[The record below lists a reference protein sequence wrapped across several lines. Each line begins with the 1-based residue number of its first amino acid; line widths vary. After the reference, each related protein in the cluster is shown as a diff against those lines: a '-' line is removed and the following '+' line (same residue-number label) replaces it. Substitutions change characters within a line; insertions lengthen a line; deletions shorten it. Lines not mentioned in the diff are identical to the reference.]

1 MCVSFFVR
9 DATYNYNQESRVVD
23 RGVVQVIPKT
33 GGLENS
39 AIGHAIQISG
49 KVIDVFKLV
58 FIAILITGEDDASST
73 AQAIVLLV
81 VTVAYAVL
89 LRVFRPPNSR

>member
-1 MCVSFFVR
+1 MFCFLIIR
-9 DATYNYNQESRVVD
+9 DATYNYNQDSRAVD
-23 RGVVQVIPKT
+23 RGVVHPIPKT
-33 GGLENS
+33 GGLENT
-39 AIGHAIQISG
+39 ALGHAIQISG
-49 KVIDVFKLV
+49 KTIDVFKLV

-73 AQAIVLLV
+73 VQAVVLLI